1 MKVTWSLISFILALI
16 LIIQLYITVTDYK
29 ETNAKLTNFITV
41 FQKYLSSNP
50 YHHFTIDELEIKNF
64 NINKPKSLFQSLS
77 DSIKYLSQS
86 ICISSTNIDQLN
98 LISDKINAIVNLEN
112 YNKLNSVNRN
122 SENMIHLVKYS
133 ENKYFYIPHLPDIQ
147 TQFIINSDTLA
158 INNNNY
164 ILFENKFF
172 KKNKNSIQC
181 IYQDTITKISKTYSK
196 IFN

>member
-1 MKVTWSLISFILALI
+1 MKVTWSLISFVLALI
-16 LIIQLYITVTDYK
+16 LIFQLYIIASDYK
-29 ETNAKLTNFITV
+29 ETNSKLTNFITV
-41 FQKYLSSNP
+41 FQKYLNSNP
-50 YHHFTIDELEIKNF
+50 YRHFTIDELEIKNF
-64 NINKPKSLFQSLS
+64 NTNKPKSLFQSLS

-86 ICISSTNIDQLN
+86 ICLSSTNKDQLN
-98 LISDKINAIVNLEN
+98 LISDKINAIVNIEN

-122 SENMIHLVKYS
+122 SENIIHLVKYS
-133 ENKYFYIPHLPDIQ
+133 ENKYFYIPNLPDIK

-164 ILFENKFF
+164 ILFENKFL

-181 IYQDTITKISKTYSK
+181 IYQDTITKISKTCSK